1 MKTRQFIILCLLIVV
16 VEPLICYFMFGYLNQ
31 YIRYDLTEVKKDTE
45 RTRTTT
51 NVIDWFIE
59 EELNCRKWY

>member
-16 VEPLICYFMFGYLNQ
+16 VEPLICYLMFGYLNQ
-31 YIRYDLTEVKKDTE
+31 HIRYDLTEVKKDTE